1 MRQIIDFRYGKRWDV
16 RMEGVMAQHGALA
29 GNQDI
34 ADVAWYVSKLERD
47 GARGV
52 GDGQYVERGAALYAK
67 SCASCHGVKAE
78 GDEARGIPRLSG
90 QHAAYLTRQIYDAV
104 DARRLPLAASHR
116 KRLVTLDFEE
126 VLGLTDYLSRIGWN
140 PPVES
145 TALDEST
152 PGSYRRLPASY
163 RIHGEPEPFGEL
175 HHALVVGEYG
185 AVNRAEA
192 LLRGVGEQQWNQR
205 AADTAALPRV
215 RHRHGEFTR
224 VRCRP
229 RRNARHRRCARRLP
243 GR

>member
-1 MRQIIDFRYGKRWDV
+1 MKWTKIVGLSALLPLLALGAASRDSDYKAAIASQPNFENGEALFEQCVSCHGRDGGGNATGSIPRIAGQHYNVLVRQIIDFRYGKRWDV
-16 RMEGVMAQHGALA
+16 RMEGVMAQHGVLA

-52 GDGQYVERGAALYAK
+52 GDGHYVERGAALYAK
-67 SCASCHGVKAE
+67 SCASCHGAKAE

-140 PPVES
+140 PPVE
-145 TALDEST
+145 TA
-152 PGSYRRLPASY
+152 P
-163 RIHGEPEPFGEL
+163 
-175 HHALVVGEYG
+175 
-185 AVNRAEA
+185 
-192 LLRGVGEQQWNQR
+192 
-205 AADTAALPRV
+205 
-215 RHRHGEFTR
+215 
-224 VRCRP
+224 
-229 RRNARHRRCARRLP
+229 
-243 GR
+243 

>member
-1 MRQIIDFRYGKRWDV
+1 MKWTQIVSLTALLPLLAHGAATRDSDYKAAIASKPNFDNGEALFEQCVSCHGRDGGGNATGSIPRIAGQHYNVLVRQIIDFRYGKRWDV

-34 ADVAWYVSKLERD
+34 ADVAWYVSKLQRD

-67 SCASCHGVKAE
+67 SCASCHGVNAE

-145 TALDEST
+145 T
-152 PGSYRRLPASY
+152 R
-163 RIHGEPEPFGEL
+163 
-175 HHALVVGEYG
+175 
-185 AVNRAEA
+185 
-192 LLRGVGEQQWNQR
+192 
-205 AADTAALPRV
+205 
-215 RHRHGEFTR
+215 
-224 VRCRP
+224 
-229 RRNARHRRCARRLP
+229 
-243 GR
+243 